1 MNCDV
6 TNIRLCKTD
15 GFVGGNYLESKTR
28 NSSQPKMTG
37 PEEMIELL

>member
-15 GFVGGNYLESKTR
+15 GFVGGN
-28 NSSQPKMTG
+28 SSSPKMTG
-37 PEEMIELL
+37 TGDMIELL